1 MKTLPEEV
9 RGSRLWML
17 VLIGHS
23 GLAIPSA
30 ALLLADAH
38 GRAVDTIEQ
47 RHTESANF
55 NSGMAGELPTDLVE
69 ERLHHEDIAATPAEL
84 HFDGTG
90 ER

>member
-1 MKTLPEEV
+1 
-9 RGSRLWML
+9 
-17 VLIGHS
+17 
-23 GLAIPSA
+23 
-30 ALLLADAH
+30 
-38 GRAVDTIEQ
+38 VDTIEQ